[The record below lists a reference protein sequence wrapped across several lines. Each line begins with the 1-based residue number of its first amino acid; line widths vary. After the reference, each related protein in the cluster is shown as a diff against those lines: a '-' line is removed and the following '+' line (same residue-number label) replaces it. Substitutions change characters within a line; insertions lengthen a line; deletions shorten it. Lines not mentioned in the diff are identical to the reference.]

1 MKAKKTI
8 TCRITNPSKGKL
20 ESLEQEYKKAQEY
33 IRDKDVELYLAT
45 KQAMDCIESY
55 MEDVVNGG
63 SFISDTKITTTHK
76 LKKEVLDG
84 AVVEQEVTGV
94 FGIGL
99 MLGSALERDIPSD
112 SDTESAWKNGELS
125 LNE

>member
-1 MKAKKTI
+1 MSDT
-8 TCRITNPSKGKL
+8 P
-20 ESLEQEYKKAQEY
+20 E
-33 IRDKDVELYLAT
+33 VEREIERVRSQSNSQAT
-45 KQAMDCIESY
+45 KETIDDIEKY
-55 MEDVVNGG
+55 MGEVVNGG
-63 SFISDTKITTTHK
+63 SLIADTEITTTHK

-94 FGIGL
+94 FLIGL
-99 MLGSALERDIPSD
+99 LLGSALERDIPSD

>member
-1 MKAKKTI
+1 MSDT
-8 TCRITNPSKGKL
+8 P
-20 ESLEQEYKKAQEY
+20 E
-33 IRDKDVELYLAT
+33 VEREIERVRSQSNSQAT

-76 LKKEVLDG
+76 LTEEACNKRI
-84 AVVEQEVTGV
+84 VEQDVTGV

-112 SDTESAWKNGELS
+112 SDRESAWKNGELS

>member
-1 MKAKKTI
+1 MSDT
-8 TCRITNPSKGKL
+8 P
-20 ESLEQEYKKAQEY
+20 E
-33 IRDKDVELYLAT
+33 VEREIERVRSQSNSQAT

-76 LKKEVLDG
+76 LTEEARNKRI
-84 AVVEQEVTGV
+84 VEEDVTGV